1 MEKEHLIFGI
11 RAIIEAIQSG
21 KEVDKVFIQK
31 EISGELMKDLMKVM
45 KRANVNF
52 TYVPVEKLNR
62 LTLNN
67 HQGAVATISP
77 IGFIALE
84 HLVDAT
90 LESGKIPL
98 FLILDQISDARNF
111 GAIIRTAECSGVN
124 GIIVQKSGSA
134 PVNGDTVKT
143 SAGAVF
149 NVPICKVEHIKD
161 AIFYL
166 QGSGIKTV
174 AATEKTDKNIY
185 DINLNEGVAI
195 VMGSEDRGINPSVLK
210 IVDEKAKLPM
220 FGTIG
225 SLNVSVACGAFL
237 YEVVRQRSPLAPK
250 GGTSNL

>member
-11 RAIIEAIQSG
+11 RAIIEAIQAG

-52 TYVPVEKLNR
+52 SYVPVEKLNR
-62 LTLNN
+62 LTPNN
-67 HQGAVATISP
+67 HQGAVASISP
-77 IGFIALE
+77 IGFIELE
-84 HLVDAT
+84 HLVEAT
-90 LESGKIPL
+90 LSQSLRTGKKPL
-98 FLILDQISDARNF
+98 FLVLDQLSDARNF
-111 GAIIRTAECSGVN
+111 GAIIRTAECTGVN
-124 GIIVQKSGSA
+124 GIIVQKAGSA

-174 AATEKTDKNIY
+174 AATEKTDQNIY
-185 DINLNEGVAI
+185 DITLNEAVAI
-195 VMGSEDRGINPSVLK
+195 IMGSEDRGINPSVLK

-237 YEVVRQRSPLAPK
+237 YEVLRQRS
-250 GGTSNL
+250 

>member
-11 RAIIEAIQSG
+11 RAIIEAIQAG
-21 KEVDKVFIQK
+21 KEVDKVFVQK

-45 KRANVNF
+45 KRGNINF

-62 LTLNN
+62 LTPNN

-77 IGFIALE
+77 IGFMDLE
-84 HLVDAT
+84 QLVEST
-90 LESGKIPL
+90 LESKTIPL

-124 GIIVQKSGSA
+124 GIIVQKSGAA

-149 NVPICKVEHIKD
+149 NIPICKVEHIKD
-161 AIFYL
+161 AVFYL
-166 QGSGIKTV
+166 QGSGIQTV
-174 AATEKTDKNIY
+174 AATEKTDDTIY
-185 DINLNEGVAI
+185 DIDLTIPTAI
-195 VMGSEDRGINPSVLK
+195 IMGSEERGINPSVLK
-210 IVDEKAKLPM
+210 TVDQKAKLPM
-220 FGTIG
+220 FGNIG

-237 YEVVRQRSPLAPK
+237 YEVVRQRLK
-250 GGTSNL
+250 

>member
-1 MEKEHLIFGI
+1 MEKEHQIFGI

-21 KEVDKVFIQK
+21 SAVDKVFIQK

-45 KRANVNF
+45 KRNNINF
-52 TYVPVEKLNR
+52 SYVPVEKLNR
-62 LTLNN
+62 LTPSN

-77 IGFIALE
+77 IGFMELE
-84 HLVDAT
+84 HLVDST
-90 LESGKIPL
+90 IQSGKVPL

-111 GAIIRTAECSGVN
+111 GAIIRTAECTGVN
-124 GIIVQKSGSA
+124 GIIVQKAGSA

-166 QGSGIKTV
+166 QGSGVKTI
-174 AATEKTDKNIY
+174 AATEKTEQNIY
-185 DINLNEGVAI
+185 DFQLNEPLAI
-195 VMGSEDRGINPSVLK
+195 IMGSEDRGINPSVLK

-220 FGTIG
+220 FGSIG

-237 YEVVRQRSPLAPK
+237 YEVVRQRV
-250 GGTSNL
+250 